1 MITIGSEAP
10 DFKLESQFDVEYT
23 LSQFKGVKN
32 VMLVFYPLDWTYTWS
47 KEIPK
52 IESMIDR
59 FNEADTQVL
68 GVSIDSKHSH
78 KKWAESLGGVTFPLL
93 QDFHP
98 KGAMAISYGNY
109 LENKGKIARSTVI
122 IDKQGVVR
130 YSSLA
135 DGERVISEL
144 LAECKKINS

>member
-1 MITIGSEAP
+1 MIAVGSDAP
-10 DFKLESQFDVEYT
+10 DFKLDSQFDTEYT
-23 LSQFKGVKN
+23 LSQFKGSKN
-32 VMLVFYPLDWTYTWS
+32 VMLFFYPLDWTYTWS

-52 IESMIDR
+52 IESIIDR
-59 FNEADTQVL
+59 FNEVDTQVL

-78 KKWAESLGGVTFPLL
+78 KNWAESLGGVSYPLL

-122 IDKQGVVR
+122 VDKHGIVR
-130 YSSLA
+130 YSVLA
-135 DGERVISEL
+135 DGERIISEL

>member
-1 MITIGSEAP
+1 MVNR
-10 DFKLESQFDVEYT
+10 FKEV
-23 LSQFKGVKN
+23 
-32 VMLVFYPLDWTYTWS
+32 
-47 KEIPK
+47 
-52 IESMIDR
+52 
-59 FNEADTQVL
+59 DTQVL

-78 KKWAESLGGVTFPLL
+78 KNWAESLGGVTFPLL

-122 IDKQGVVR
+122 VDKQGIVR
-130 YSSLA
+130 YSDLA
-135 DGERVISEL
+135 DGERIISEL

>member
-78 KKWAESLGGVTFPLL
+78 KNWAESLGGVTFPLL

-109 LENKGKIARSTVI
+109 LEDKGKIARSTVI
-122 IDKQGVVR
+122 VDKQGIVR
-130 YSSLA
+130 YASLA
-135 DGERVISEL
+135 DGERIISEL
-144 LAECKKINS
+144 LAECKKINN

>member
-1 MITIGSEAP
+1 MISVGSEAP
-10 DFKLESQFDVEYT
+10 DFKLASQFDTEYT
-23 LSQFKGVKN
+23 LSQFKGSKN
-32 VMLVFYPLDWTYTWS
+32 VMLVFYPLDWTNTWS
-47 KEIPK
+47 REIPK
-52 IESMIDR
+52 IESIIDR

-78 KKWAESLGGVTFPLL
+78 KNWAESLGGVSYPLL

-109 LENKGKIARSTVI
+109 LENKGYIARSTVI
-122 IDKQGVVR
+122 VDKKGIVR
-130 YSSLA
+130 YSVLA
-135 DGERVISEL
+135 DGERIISEL

>member
-1 MITIGSEAP
+1 MINVGSTAP
-10 DFKLESQFDVEYT
+10 DFKLESQFDTEYT
-23 LSQFKGVKN
+23 LSQFMGEKN
-32 VMLVFYPLDWTYTWS
+32 VMLFFYPLDWTYTWS

-52 IESMIDR
+52 IESMVDR
-59 FNEADTQVL
+59 FKEVDTQVL

-78 KKWAESLGGVTFPLL
+78 KHWAESLGGVSFPLL

-122 IDKQGVVR
+122 VDKQCIVR
-130 YSSLA
+130 FSAMA
-135 DGERVISEL
+135 DGERIISEL
-144 LAECKKINS
+144 LAECKNING

>member
-1 MITIGSEAP
+1 MIAIGSDAP
-10 DFKLESQFDVEYT
+10 DFKLDSQFDTEYT
-23 LSQFKGVKN
+23 LSQFKGSKN
-32 VMLVFYPLDWTYTWS
+32 VMLFFYPLDWTYTWS

-59 FNEADTQVL
+59 FNEVDTQVL

-78 KKWAESLGGVTFPLL
+78 KNWAESLGGVSYPLL

-98 KGAMAISYGNY
+98 KGAMAILYGNY
-109 LENKGKIARSTVI
+109 LEEKGQIARSTVI
-122 IDKQGVVR
+122 VDKQGIIR
-130 YSSLA
+130 YSDLA
-135 DGERVISEL
+135 DGERIISEL